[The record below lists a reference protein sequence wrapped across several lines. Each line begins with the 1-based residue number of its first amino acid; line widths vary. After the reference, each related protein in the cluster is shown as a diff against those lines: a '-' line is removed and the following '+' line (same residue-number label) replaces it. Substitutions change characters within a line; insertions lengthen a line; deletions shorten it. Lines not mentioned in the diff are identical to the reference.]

1 MKKAI
6 YSVILTVVLLVSSVR
21 VYASNIENM
30 SDSEIEKL
38 GDAVLESVLSRD
50 STPIENYA
58 NCFTNETLEKLL
70 NYINTNRIY
79 GNIQSTVIDW
89 VCTSYSSTEDSVMM
103 INVKVEN
110 NGYNELYLFEFH
122 INAEGKI
129 YGYNVWAY

>member
-38 GDAVLESVLSRD
+38 GNAVLESVLSRD
-50 STPIENYA
+50 SKHIENYA

-70 NYINTNRIY
+70 DYINTNRIY

-89 VCTSYSSTEDSVMM
+89 VHTSYSSTEDSVMM

>member
-38 GDAVLESVLSRD
+38 GNAVLESVLSRD
-50 STPIENYA
+50 SKHIENYV

>member
-6 YSVILTVVLLVSSVR
+6 YSIILTVVLLVSSAR

-38 GDAVLESVLSRD
+38 GNVVLESVLSRD

-70 NYINTNRIY
+70 NYINNNRIS

-89 VCTSYSSTEDSVMM
+89 VHTSYSSTEDSVMM